1 MLSRMPVRS
10 NQPKLTAKGARTRL
24 RIVSVAARLMHE
36 HGVAATT
43 IEQVRDAAGVSS
55 SQVYHYFADKQ
66 ALLKAVI
73 AHQNDTVV
81 GGQEP
86 LLDRLDTIDGL
97 RVWRDAIV
105 GLQRERHCRGGCPLG
120 TLGSELAEIDPNARA
135 DLAEGFTRWAAG
147 IHQGFRAMHERGDL
161 VAQADPARLATATL
175 AALQGGLLL
184 TQLHRDTWP
193 LESALDEMLDHVRA
207 LHVTRPPVDDP
218 LPQQAL

>member
-1 MLSRMPVRS
+1 MPVRS
-10 NQPKLTAKGARTRL
+10 NEPKLTAKGARTRL
-24 RIVSVAARLMHE
+24 RIVSAAARLMHE

-86 LLDRLDTIDGL
+86 LFDKLDTLEGL
-97 RVWRDAIV
+97 RAWRDAIV
-105 GLQRERHCRGGCPLG
+105 ALQRERQCRGGCPIG
-120 TLGSELAEIDPNARA
+120 TLGSELAEIDPDARA
-135 DLAEGFTRWAAG
+135 DLAEGFARWAAG
-147 IHQGFRAMHERGDL
+147 IHRGFRAMHERGDL
-161 VAQADPARLATATL
+161 VRHADPARLATATL

-193 LESALDEMLDHVRA
+193 LESALDEMLDHVRS
-207 LHVTRPPVDDP
+207 LQVTPPTTDAGRMP
-218 LPQQAL
+218 RI